1 MSRQV
6 ITFHYTLTDKSGKVL
21 DQSEKDRPL
30 VFLSGSGQ
38 IIPGL
43 ESVLIAMDTGAQ
55 KTVTVPAKDAYG
67 EHNSTLIHKVSRK
80 ELPSQDIKVG
90 DMFEMGQGERFFPVS
105 ITAIEGDQV
114 SLDGNH
120 PLAGQDLTFA
130 VEVVERR
137 AATSEEI
144 SHGHVHGAGGHHHH

>member
-1 MSRQV
+1 MSKQV
-6 ITFHYTLTDKSGKVL
+6 ISFHYTLTDKGGKVL
-21 DQSEKDRPL
+21 DQSQQGHPL
-30 VFLSGSGQ
+30 VFLSGGGQ

-43 ESVLIAMDTGAQ
+43 ESMLVEMDKGAQ

-67 EHNSTLIHKVSRK
+67 VYNSQLIYKVSRK
-80 ELPSQDIKVG
+80 ELPSQEIKVG
-90 DMFEMGQGERFFPVS
+90 DMFEVGQGEQYVPVS
-105 ITAIEGDQV
+105 IVAIEEDQV
-114 SLDGNH
+114 TLDGNH

-130 VEVVERR
+130 VEIVDKR